1 LDGLPHVDQD
11 ADRADT
17 SRPTETFLVARKQM
31 VAVRLKNELKKQGV
45 TARVWSGMVLV
56 KI

>member
-1 LDGLPHVDQD
+1 
-11 ADRADT
+11 
-17 SRPTETFLVARKQM
+17 M